1 MKNIAIVEMVIII
14 LHLITIRRHFMRTI
28 EKTMNTQNNLQKRI
42 IKALAAS
49 PAAALRELIRKS
61 NDAEEIAYIKRVA
74 EALNIKIGD

>member
-1 MKNIAIVEMVIII
+1 M
-14 LHLITIRRHFMRTI
+14 T
-28 EKTMNTQNNLQKRI
+28 TQNTTQKRI
-42 IKALAAS
+42 IKALAAF

>member
-1 MKNIAIVEMVIII
+1 MGAGKSRGYNMTPNA
-14 LHLITIRRHFMRTI
+14 T
-28 EKTMNTQNNLQKRI
+28 QKRI

-74 EALNIKIGD
+74 EAIGINLTEDKTK

>member
-1 MKNIAIVEMVIII
+1 M
-14 LHLITIRRHFMRTI
+14 T
-28 EKTMNTQNNLQKRI
+28 TQNTTQKRI
-42 IKALAAS
+42 IKALAVS

>member
-1 MKNIAIVEMVIII
+1 M
-14 LHLITIRRHFMRTI
+14 
-28 EKTMNTQNNLQKRI
+28 TQNATQKRI

-74 EALNIKIGD
+74 EAIGINLTEDKTK